1 MKIDLVT
8 GATMEQDIPEI
19 VSRASRGE
27 RQALSELYDRFAP
40 LVRAVCYDRIG
51 DLQSAWD
58 VAQEV
63 FLTMLVDLEKL
74 KDRSRFQPWLMGVTR
89 NKVADFF
96 RKKARA
102 KPLEEDGPETPP
114 ARNPDPAEEEQ
125 LSLLKRAVRDLPE
138 RERLVVQLFY
148 IEGRPAREIASLLA
162 MPLRTVYASLAPAR
176 DDQKRRLNRIEERI
190 SHEQ

>member
-1 MKIDLVT
+1 
-8 GATMEQDIPEI
+8 MEQDIPEI

-27 RQALSELYDRFAP
+27 RQALSVLYDRFAP
-40 LVRAVCYDRIG
+40 LVRAVCFDRIG

-58 VAQEV
+58 VTQEV

-74 KDRSRFQPWLMGVTR
+74 KDRSRFQQWLMGVTR

-96 RKKARA
+96 RKKARSNS
-102 KPLEEDGPETPP
+102 LGERGVMGLP
-114 ARNPDPAEEEQ
+114 ALNPDPAETEQ
-125 LSLLKRAVRDLPE
+125 LSLLKKAVRDLPE

-162 MPLRTVYASLAPAR
+162 MPLRTVYASLTRAR
-176 DDQKRRLNRIEERI
+176 NDLKRRLVLIERKEN
-190 SHEQ
+190 HEQKRSAEQA